1 MHEDTIKKARRLLMK
16 LTLLKWVF
24 LSSIIGVSVGS
35 ASAFFLKLLEQA
47 TSFRNENLWII
58 FCLPVGGLLVG
69 MLYHHLGHD
78 VAAGNNLI
86 LQEIHNPKKVIRL
99 RMAPFVLL
107 GTVMTHLFGGSAG
120 REGSA
125 IQMGASISDQ
135 LTRTFGLD
143 RRDRKIVLIAGMA
156 AGFGSVFGTPLA
168 GAVFGLEVF
177 VIGQLTYEA
186 LFPAFMAS
194 IIADEVAR
202 SFWGIEH
209 SAYAI
214 PMVPEATFINIF
226 YVSIA
231 GICFGL
237 AGKVF
242 VLLTERWKG
251 FLSSKIQYS
260 PLQPVVGGIVI
271 LLLTFGL
278 GTYKYNGLGLETIS
292 QAFVAPL
299 PGYDFAFKILFTAI
313 TLGAGFKGGEVTC
326 LFFVGA
332 TLGNALTFAIPLPM
346 ALLAGVGLVA
356 VFAGA
361 SNTPVACTIM
371 GMELFGAGMGV
382 YAGIGCVVAYLVS
395 GYTSIYATQK
405 IGIPK
410 HKNRDHHR
418 GKYIK
423 DIETRPKDFFTF

>member
-1 MHEDTIKKARRLLMK
+1 MYKDTIKKAYDLLIK
-16 LTLLKWVF
+16 LKLLKWVI
-24 LSSIIGVSVGS
+24 LSCIIGVSVGS
-35 ASAFFLKLLEQA
+35 ASAFFLHILEKA
-47 TSFRNENLWII
+47 TSFRMENVWII
-58 FCLPVGGLLVG
+58 FCLPAGGLLVG

-78 VAAGNNLI
+78 VGAGNNLI

-99 RMAPFVLL
+99 RMAPFVLF

-202 SFWGIEH
+202 SFWSIEH
-209 SAYAI
+209 SVYTV
-214 PMVPEATFINIF
+214 PVVPEATFINIL
-226 YVSIA
+226 YAGLA

-251 FLSSKIQYS
+251 LLSSKIRYS
-260 PLQPVVGGIVI
+260 PFQPVIGGIVI
-271 LLLTFGL
+271 LLLTFAL
-278 GTYKYNGLGLETIS
+278 GTYKYNGLGLETIAG
-292 QAFVAPL
+292 AFVGPL
-299 PGYDFAFKILFTAI
+299 PVYDFAFKILFTAI

-332 TLGNALTFAIPLPM
+332 TLGNALSFAIPLPL
-346 ALLAGVGLVA
+346 ALLAGMGLVA

-361 SNTPVACTIM
+361 SNTPVACTILA
-371 GMELFGAGMGV
+371 MELFGAGMGV

-405 IGIPK
+405 VGTPK
-410 HKNRDHHR
+410 QKDSDHHR

-423 DIETRPKDFFTF
+423 DLESSSKGFFSV